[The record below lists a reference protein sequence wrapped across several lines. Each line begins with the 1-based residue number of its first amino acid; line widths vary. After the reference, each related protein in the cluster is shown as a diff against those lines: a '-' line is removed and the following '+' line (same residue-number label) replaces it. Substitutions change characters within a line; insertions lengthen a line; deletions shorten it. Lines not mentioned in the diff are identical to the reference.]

1 MKISILT
8 ATYNRAKYLNK
19 LYSSIIDNIRSGYEI
34 EWLIMD
40 DGSSDNTEEVC
51 KGFKNT
57 DSFSI
62 RYFKQENQGK
72 MAAINNL
79 SKYVT
84 GELWIE
90 CDSDDYFADNCFR
103 RIEKEYNKIKGRDD
117 IYAICFLKKDQNGD
131 NMGNNFKKSETTMF
145 DLYFRK

>member
-51 KGFKNT
+51 KAFKNT
-57 DSFSI
+57 ESLKI
-62 RYFKQENQGK
+62 KYYKQDNQGK

-79 SKYVT
+79 SK
-84 GELWIE
+84 
-90 CDSDDYFADNCFR
+90 
-103 RIEKEYNKIKGRDD
+103 
-117 IYAICFLKKDQNGD
+117 
-131 NMGNNFKKSETTMF
+131 
-145 DLYFRK
+145 